1 MLMEK
6 KRVKLKHQQW
16 GKQAFT
22 LLEQEKEGR
31 EKEKRKGE
39 YLFLCLQLSYLITNL
54 ATDNRIYL
62 PINISGNR
70 DLEDLN
76 AVNKGDFPLWC
87 KNVSSWGG
95 SVTSIG

>member
-6 KRVKLKHQQW
+6 KHVKLKHQQW
-16 GKQAFT
+16 GKQALT

-39 YLFLCLQLSYLITNL
+39 YLLCLQLSYLITNL

-70 DLEDLN
+70 DLEDLECR
-76 AVNKGDFPLWC
+76 KQRRFPSL
-87 KNVSSWGG
+87 V
-95 SVTSIG
+95 